1 VKGPQNLDFT
11 LAEFSSDA
19 KWLKDVVRHNYEVGV
34 ATNRVAMES
43 DLPSEDVS
51 AETEISGGNVKWS
64 ETSENMDVSVRIP
77 AEITKFTAK
86 DVAVKFSA
94 SHLSVK
100 VRNTT
105 GAAITVAGAT
115 VEAAA
120 FVTLLDAPLAGSVSV
135 DDCTWSIAGHAVE
148 LTLEKSGRS
157 QGMWKKLL
165 A

>member
-1 VKGPQNLDFT
+1 
-11 LAEFSSDA
+11 
-19 KWLKDVVRHNYEVGV
+19 
-34 ATNRVAMES
+34 MES
-43 DLPSEDVS
+43 DLPNEDVS

-94 SHLSVK
+94 AHLSVK
-100 VRNTT
+100 VRNTS
-105 GAAITVAGAT
+105 GAAITAAGGAAA
-115 VEAAA
+115 EAGA
-120 FVTLLDAPLAGSVSV
+120 FVTLLDAALAGSVSV

-148 LTLEKSGRS
+148 VTLEKSGRS
-157 QGMWKKLL
+157 QGAWKKLL